1 MLDILSWVVTLCI
14 TNMLSLDEKEFT
26 ANGNTAGL
34 KKPLAIDQSTN
45 QVHMALAAII
55 EYPVII

>member
-1 MLDILSWVVTLCI
+1 MGTQLVS
-14 TNMLSLDEKEFT
+14 
-26 ANGNTAGL
+26 

>member
-1 MLDILSWVVTLCI
+1 MLCI

-34 KKPLAIDQSTN
+34 KKTTGNRPIN
-45 QVHMALAAII
+45 
-55 EYPVII
+55 